1 MSIKQ
6 RYNEIFDIEI
16 RQKSNG
22 VIFTYSPLKDKFI
35 YQPYSHDISSDSVE
49 KLGALMRMNLIF
61 YCYGEE
67 EVIQHYEKDHFKSM
81 EHAAKYAYKNR
92 LPNRAEITDGLP
104 SEALLDLLIQMY
116 NPEAYKLAVRTIF
129 RQNDNNEIKGYDLTY
144 FFQR

>member
-1 MSIKQ
+1 
-6 RYNEIFDIEI
+6 
-16 RQKSNG
+16 
-22 VIFTYSPLKDKFI
+22 
-35 YQPYSHDISSDSVE
+35 
-49 KLGALMRMNLIF
+49 MNLIF

-92 LPNRAEITDGLP
+92 FPNRAEITDGLP
-104 SEALLDLLIQMY
+104 SEALLDLLIRMY
-116 NPEAYKLAVRTIF
+116 NPEAYKLAVRPIF